1 MWAFSLLQRT
11 YNLNE
16 KQTKKVSI
24 YLDDNLRPQVKI
36 EAPKGRAV
44 LNYTQWF
51 ILVTFKDNIPKGEV
65 HELGD
70 SAHTLSV
77 HCGRYVRIATKNI
90 QVLLSKKEWTYLME
104 LASACINRQVIR
116 FSRLQDDLVPWW
128 NKCLQE
134 RAFSTPPDANGI
146 DFDSLYDELSHRAS
160 LFNKNNPDPDSDSDT
175 MPYNA

>member
-16 KQTKKVSI
+16 KQTKNVSI
-24 YLDDNLRPQVKI
+24 YLDGILRPQVKI

-65 HELGD
+65 HELGV

-90 QVLLSKKEWTYLME
+90 QVVLSKKEWTYLME
-104 LASACINRQVIR
+104 LASACIKRQVIR
-116 FSRLQDDLVPWW
+116 FIRLRMTWYHG
-128 NKCLQE
+128 
-134 RAFSTPPDANGI
+134 GI
-146 DFDSLYDELSHRAS
+146 SVCKKEHFIRRRMQMALISIVCMM
-160 LFNKNNPDPDSDSDT
+160 N
-175 MPYNA
+175 